1 MTNAE
6 IIAELIGA
14 PEFVV
19 EGQLADGCCEPV
31 IVDLGE
37 LNAALDKAR
46 EEERKAIE

>member
-14 PEFVV
+14 SEFVV
-19 EGQLADGCCEPV
+19 EGQLVDGSSEPV

-46 EEERKAIE
+46 EDERRNR